1 MRADD
6 VVSKGSLVGAEA
18 DEVIKPA
25 ILSSHSS
32 SAREVL
38 KAVRFSG
45 LDFLGEAKRLSGRMC
60 SKLSQNMSKTVIN

>member
-1 MRADD
+1 MSADE
-6 VVSKGSLVGAEA
+6 VVSKGSLVGAE
-18 DEVIKPA
+18 EVIKLV

-38 KAVRFSG
+38 KAVRLSD

-60 SKLSQNMSKTVIN
+60 SKLSENMSKRILN